1 MNPRIIVAL
10 AAICTAAFAQD
21 KLLVVHKLD
30 DSFGIYDASS
40 GKLETR
46 IPVGRKPHEFALSS
60 DEKTAF
66 VTNYGLDTW
75 NSAEPGGNTITV
87 IDLLARQAVGEI
99 DMGEFRRPH
108 GIVRGASGRLYVTT
122 DLPAAL
128 HIIDAKKRKILYSIK
143 LTGKLPHM
151 VCVSSDE
158 RKAWTADA
166 GSGTV
171 TLVDLYYRRQSN
183 TFAVGGAPMGVAL
196 SADEKRLFAT
206 TLTGNEVIWIDA
218 VANTIRRRLGVPGG
232 PSRLRVSPDGKRL
245 FTSLIT
251 SGEVAVLDP
260 QAFLEVKRVAVGQ
273 RVEGMTIDPA
283 GEHLYISAQAENHIM
298 KLEIPSLENVQ
309 VINAAGK
316 PDPLLI
322 WRAPSQSS
330 K

>member
-1 MNPRIIVAL
+1 MASRILLLL
-10 AAICTAAFAQD
+10 ATLCATMAAQE

-30 DSFGIYDASS
+30 DSFGVYDAAS
-40 GKLETR
+40 GQLETR

-66 VTNYGLDTW
+66 VTNYGVDTW
-75 NSAEPGGNTITV
+75 NTADPGGNTITV
-87 IDLLARQAVGEI
+87 IDLLSRKAVGEI
-99 DMGEFRRPH
+99 DLGEFRRPH
-108 GIVRGASGRLYVTT
+108 GIERGASGRLYVTT

-128 HIIDAKKRKILYSIK
+128 LVIDARKRKILYTIK
-143 LTGKLPHM
+143 LTSKLPHM

-171 TLVDLYYRRQSN
+171 TLVDLGYRRQFK
-183 TFAVGGAPMGVAL
+183 TFKVGGVPMGVAL

-206 TLTGNEVIWIDA
+206 TQSGNEIIWIDA

-232 PSRLRVSPDGKRL
+232 PARVRLSPDGKRL
-245 FTSLIT
+245 FTSLIL

-283 GEHLYISAQAENHIM
+283 GEHLYVSAQGENHIM
-298 KLEIPSLENVQ
+298 KFAIPSLEKVL
-309 VINAAGK
+309 VIDAAGK
-316 PDPLLI
+316 PDPLHV
-322 WRAPSQSS
+322 WRAPDQSS

>member
-1 MNPRIIVAL
+1 MTPRIILLL
-10 AAICTAAFAQD
+10 AILWSTAAAQE

-30 DSFGIYDASS
+30 DSFGIYDATT
-40 GKLETR
+40 GQLETK

-60 DEKTAF
+60 DEKVAF

-75 NSAEPGGNTITV
+75 NTTEPGGNSITV
-87 IDLLARQAVGEI
+87 IDLLARKVVGEI
-99 DMGEFRRPH
+99 DLGEFRRPH
-108 GIVRGASGRLYVTT
+108 GIQRGASGRLYVTT

-128 HIIDAKKRKILYSIK
+128 HIIDAKKRKLLYSIK
-143 LTGKLPHM
+143 LTSKLPHM

-206 TLTGNEVIWIDA
+206 TLSGNEIIWIDA
-218 VANTIRRRLGVPGG
+218 VANTVRRRLGVSGG
-232 PSRLRVSPDGKRL
+232 PSRLRLSPDGKRL
-245 FTSLIT
+245 FASLIN

-260 QAFLEVKRVAVGQ
+260 HAFLEVKRVPVGQ

-283 GEHLYISAQAENHIM
+283 GEYLYVSAQGENHIM
-298 KLEIPSLENVQ
+298 KLSIPSLEQ
-309 VINAAGK
+309 ALIIEAAGK
-316 PDPLLI
+316 PDPLYV
-322 WRAPSQSS
+322 WRVPSQSS